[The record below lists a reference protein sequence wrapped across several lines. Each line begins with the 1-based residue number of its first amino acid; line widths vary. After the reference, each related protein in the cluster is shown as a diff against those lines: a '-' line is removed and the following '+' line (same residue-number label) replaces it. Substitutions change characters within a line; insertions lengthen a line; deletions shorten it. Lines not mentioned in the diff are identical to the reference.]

1 MANTLSN
8 THREHDRKIKDLELY
23 SSQITTDQRL

>member
-8 THREHDRKIKDLELY
+8 THRVLDRKIKDLELY
-23 SSQITTDQRL
+23 SSQITTDQNP